1 MNKDEITRI
10 ANRYSKKAQ
19 NNYMKYQESG
29 VSRYL
34 REYEHADDIASVCI
48 MALSA
53 ADDHQAVGMYKSDM
67 VRWAAKADHILRH
80 YEEDD
85 AVSLMKDIR
94 GAAIARN
101 LYSSPWKGER

>member
-1 MNKDEITRI
+1 MNKDEISKI
-10 ANRYSKKAQ
+10 ADKYTKKAQ
-19 NNYMKYQESG
+19 NNYTKYQETG

-34 REYEHADDIASVCI
+34 REYEHADDIVSVCI
-48 MALSA
+48 MALGA
-53 ADDHQAVGMYKSDM
+53 ADDHQAVGMYRSDM
-67 VRWAAKADHILRH
+67 VRWAAKADRILRH
-80 YEEDD
+80 YEEND